1 MRQYAKLKRENVL
14 TVNMQQRDFT
24 VKFVL
29 KGGTATQR
37 KSPKH
42 ISIST
47 ENHYSLFFILRLL
60 LIFSLSI
67 FNYSEDGYNIPCQE
81 CRCPNTQRSGH
92 SFADRCSLEV
102 NEDNSTSAVC
112 ECKEEYK
119 GMYDFM
125 G

>member
-1 MRQYAKLKRENVL
+1 MHQYAKLKRESVL

-47 ENHYSLFFILRLL
+47 ENHFFHTSITSYFLF
-60 LIFSLSI
+60 
-67 FNYSEDGYNIPCQE
+67 
-81 CRCPNTQRSGH
+81 
-92 SFADRCSLEV
+92 V
-102 NEDNSTSAVC
+102 
-112 ECKEEYK
+112 
-119 GMYDFM
+119 DFQLQ
-125 G
+125 

>member
-47 ENHYSLFFILRLL
+47 ENHLFA
-60 LIFSLSI
+60 IFHTSI
-67 FNYSEDGYNIPCQE
+67 
-81 CRCPNTQRSGH
+81 
-92 SFADRCSLEV
+92 
-102 NEDNSTSAVC
+102 TSYFLFV
-112 ECKEEYK
+112 
-119 GMYDFM
+119 DFQLQ
-125 G
+125 

>member
-47 ENHYSLFFILRLL
+47 ENHSMEFAIFHTLITSYVLFFDDCYYKLFEQQHTESILIVALGVFGSYCSNVS
-60 LIFSLSI
+60 LIW
-67 FNYSEDGYNIPCQE
+67 
-81 CRCPNTQRSGH
+81 
-92 SFADRCSLEV
+92 
-102 NEDNSTSAVC
+102 
-112 ECKEEYK
+112 
-119 GMYDFM
+119 
-125 G
+125 